1 MQNNRTSIEFAS
13 IDHCECVAASDGFG
27 QVTSASLRIT
37 SQLLPAVLILKPS
50 HDDIRYSEYYVGMG
64 EGDGVVYPRI
74 YADYDLSQPSPYQ
87 VLSRTVVYCLRMT
100 QELEKRID
108 MSLIL
113 RTVPNNSLGSFERIG
128 MLQLDPLSP
137 KTDGLEPETRD
148 LALAALDKAEV
159 RTVDII

>member
-1 MQNNRTSIEFAS
+1 
-13 IDHCECVAASDGFG
+13 
-27 QVTSASLRIT
+27 
-37 SQLLPAVLILKPS
+37 
-50 HDDIRYSEYYVGMG
+50 MG

-87 VLSRTVVYCLRMT
+87 VLSRTVVYCLKMT
-100 QELEKRID
+100 QELKKRID

>member
-13 IDHCECVAASDGFG
+13 IGHCECVAASDGSG

-74 YADYDLSQPSPYQ
+74 YADYDLS
-87 VLSRTVVYCLRMT
+87 
-100 QELEKRID
+100 
-108 MSLIL
+108 
-113 RTVPNNSLGSFERIG
+113 
-128 MLQLDPLSP
+128 
-137 KTDGLEPETRD
+137 
-148 LALAALDKAEV
+148 
-159 RTVDII
+159 